1 MVTLTSASLS
11 LSTVAAV
18 DAAGLTEV
26 LSGDGSFTLFAPPNS
41 AFEKLPV
48 DLVTK
53 LLNDTWQPQLEDVSG
68 H

>member
-1 MVTLTSASLS
+1 MN
-11 LSTVAAV
+11 TVAAV

-26 LSGDGSFTLFAPPNS
+26 LSGDGNFTVFAPPNS
-41 AFEKLPV
+41 AFEKLPA

-53 LLNDTWQPQLEDVSG
+53 LLNNTWQPQLEDVSG